1 MTPVFQIQSPDAQ
14 CECSPPA
21 KILKKTHK
29 QKSTSLLSDQPGI
42 LESPAFSQL
51 SYTQNL
57 EGKVGRTFKK
67 AKQFFNNP
75 SADDSDSIDLEPM
88 SPALIELPVKKLSQE
103 PIRPVPPIQADTLLD
118 FSVPEPESDRQ
129 GNIVFLHLMH
139 SNKLSKCRL

>member
-1 MTPVFQIQSPDAQ
+1 MTPDFQLQSPDAQ
-14 CECSPPA
+14 FEFSPPA
-21 KILKKTHK
+21 KILQKSHK

-67 AKQFFNNP
+67 VKQFFNNP
-75 SADDSDSIDLEPM
+75 SDDDSDSEDSEPM
-88 SPALIELPVKKLSQE
+88 SSALIELPVEKLSQE
-103 PIRPVPPIQADTLLD
+103 PIRPVPPIQADTVLD
-118 FSVPEPESDRQ
+118 FSVPEPESDCQ

-139 SNKLSKCRL
+139 SKTLSMCRL